1 MFQKK
6 NFFNYIY
13 IINSINL
20 VLVKGKSNKN
30 KNRIYNNTDI
40 DTDIISDSEIISDTQ
55 IISDSEIISDTQ
67 IISDNEII
75 SDTQIISDS
84 EIISDTDII
93 SDSEIISDTQ
103 IISDSEIISDTQ
115 IISDSEIISDTEI
128 IPDVTDGPIHENNN
142 CIQNQCSK
150 LDKNIINIGLTWDYD
165 DKDIYDLDLS
175 LEGLDKYNYLVGRV
189 YFANTNSLNGSAN
202 LSRDSM
208 NGNEFGEDETI
219 TINLDKIPNDVL
231 TLVILINNFSNKTLL
246 RTKNAYARIYE
257 LDSKNEIDSYCINN
271 TKNGSFFLYGLIE
284 RKNENESW
292 NFRRMY
298 EIYEDR
304 TRMYYTIF
312 LNNFESKEVNHP
324 ISNEKLLTKGLII
337 NINDSIIY
345 IGLGWENYARMVY
358 DLDIFIITFDKYNNM
373 INIINFNNSI
383 LFESCGFSFND
394 NKIGNGK
401 EDDEIL
407 SVNYTLIDPNIFSFA
422 IIVNNFKGYNL
433 NGLKSA
439 YIRLYFSD
447 KLLGCYSFEKEI
459 NVNGILFGIF
469 KKNDSNSS
477 WIFEV
482 INSPLI
488 IDKTQDYIY
497 QIKNMT

>member
-219 TINLDKIPNDVL
+219 
-231 TLVILINNFSNKTLL
+231 
-246 RTKNAYARIYE
+246 
-257 LDSKNEIDSYCINN
+257 
-271 TKNGSFFLYGLIE
+271 
-284 RKNENESW
+284 
-292 NFRRMY
+292 
-298 EIYEDR
+298 
-304 TRMYYTIF
+304 
-312 LNNFESKEVNHP
+312 
-324 ISNEKLLTKGLII
+324 
-337 NINDSIIY
+337 
-345 IGLGWENYARMVY
+345 
-358 DLDIFIITFDKYNNM
+358 
-373 INIINFNNSI
+373 
-383 LFESCGFSFND
+383 
-394 NKIGNGK
+394 
-401 EDDEIL
+401 
-407 SVNYTLIDPNIFSFA
+407 
-422 IIVNNFKGYNL
+422 
-433 NGLKSA
+433 
-439 YIRLYFSD
+439 
-447 KLLGCYSFEKEI
+447 
-459 NVNGILFGIF
+459 
-469 KKNDSNSS
+469 
-477 WIFEV
+477 IFE
-482 INSPLI
+482 
-488 IDKTQDYIY
+488 
-497 QIKNMT
+497 